1 MAVGSPEAP
10 ILLPDGDDRIEKSA
24 EPVDDVGQP
33 LGVRLREVALERR
46 RLHAVERQRGEDLP
60 EAAERIA
67 EDSQHR
73 PAVPLDLLPQLRR
86 GSGRGAGGEIGH
98 ASPGGSFLCSFSEA
112 SRLRTARLYVRAM
125 EPEAAGA
132 RPIFKDVLEAR
143 LRIRPAPSADAAAPV
158 PRSTPRPARIA
169 AGSNTRTTTR
179 QFLRAQRSSR

>member
-1 MAVGSPEAP
+1 
-10 ILLPDGDDRIEKSA
+10 
-24 EPVDDVGQP
+24 
-33 LGVRLREVALERR
+33 
-46 RLHAVERQRGEDLP
+46 
-60 EAAERIA
+60 
-67 EDSQHR
+67 
-73 PAVPLDLLPQLRR
+73 
-86 GSGRGAGGEIGH
+86 
-98 ASPGGSFLCSFSEA
+98 
-112 SRLRTARLYVRAM
+112 M